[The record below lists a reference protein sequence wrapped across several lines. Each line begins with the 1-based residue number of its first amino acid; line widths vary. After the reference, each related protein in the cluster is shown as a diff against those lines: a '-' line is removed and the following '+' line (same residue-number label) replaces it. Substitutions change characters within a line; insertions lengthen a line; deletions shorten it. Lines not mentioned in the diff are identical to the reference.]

1 MVVPSLDLIQRSLWV
16 LNLFLSTILVLRLV
30 RLHLAST
37 YKFFLSLLIFNASR
51 SLVMWPFGWNSPA
64 YENIW
69 KTTEPVIWILYVLV
83 VLELCSLA
91 FKEYR
96 GIQALGRWMVYGSL
110 VLSLVFSIIILVP
123 TWRSSKEPPFS
134 VQRFL
139 MVERGIDFCL
149 VLLLLAVLASL
160 VIFPVR
166 LSKNMAIHSVL
177 YSIYF
182 MSLSTGIFVANV
194 GAKRL
199 FWIMS
204 CSLMGVMS
212 VCLIAWV
219 ALLTRQGE
227 EIIMVMRGP
236 LPVAED
242 QLVEHLASINATL
255 MRASEKAH
263 PGWPFTK
270 TII

>member
-1 MVVPSLDLIQRSLWV
+1 MTVPSLAVIERSLWF
-16 LNLFLSTILVLRLV
+16 LNLFLSGVLALRLI
-30 RLHLAST
+30 RLKLAST
-37 YKFFLSLLIFNASR
+37 YKFFLTFLIFNSSR
-51 SLVMWPFGWNSPA
+51 SFVMWPFNWDSLV
-64 YENIW
+64 YLRIW
-69 KTTEPVIWILYVLV
+69 RATEPVVWILYVLV

-96 GIQALGRWMVYGSL
+96 GIQALGRWMIYGSL
-110 VLSLVFSIIILVP
+110 VLSLVFSIVILVP

-263 PGWPFTK
+263 PGWPFSK
-270 TII
+270 TTI

>member
-1 MVVPSLDLIQRSLWV
+1 MSVDLVQRSLWV
-16 LNLFLSTILVLRLV
+16 LSFLLSVILAV
-30 RLHLAST
+30 RLFVLKLAPT
-37 YKFFLSLLIFNASR
+37 YRFFLTFLLFYTAR
-51 SLVMWPFGWNSPA
+51 TLLALPFDINSPT

-69 KTTEPVIWILYVLV
+69 KVTEPVTWVLSVLV

-96 GIQALGRWMVYGSL
+96 GIQALGRWMIYGSL

-149 VLLLLAVLASL
+149 VLLLLTVLASL

-182 MSLSTGIFVANV
+182 MSLSAGIFVANV
-194 GAKRL
+194 GGKHL

-204 CSLMGVMS
+204 SSLMGVMS

-270 TII
+270 PTI